1 MGSALAVWLF
11 AAPVSAQCVGD
22 CSGMNVV
29 RINDLVL
36 GVNISLG
43 TQPLS
48 RCEAFDCQHN
58 GNVGVNCL
66 IQGVNNSLKG
76 CAPIGNTPTATV
88 TAIGDTPT
96 ATVTAIANTPTATVT
111 AIGNTPTVTVTAIG
125 NTPTVTVTA
134 IGDTPTA
141 TVTAIGN
148 TPTATS
154 SVVVNTPTTTATTG
168 DTPTPTAT
176 NVADTPTATPTTG
189 VSCPLL
195 PGIYTVTQVE
205 GGTLDVYS
213 FAPFPFPSGGM
224 IVQHVGAGDANCV
237 HESVVPFPGGFSSPN
252 FCVPALMFT
261 TSVTQTGCGAGRIDS
276 NGGSD
281 FTMNEVADTS
291 DAGCGFTS
299 ACTNGANKAIRADVT
314 VGNGSADTCAS
325 GGTANAL
332 VTVPVHT
339 KSWSDTSGG
348 TYLGCPGNGVFDGT
362 DMVAAEFDQILDFT
376 TDTASGK
383 WMDLDSD
390 GCTLA
395 GFGPAAGYTKSGK
408 CIDAGSGTIT
418 AVAVG
423 EFGATGGL
431 FDGTFATVLPSM
443 FTGPTGAASA
453 TCASP
458 PQINFGGGTV
468 TRCIP

>member
-1 MGSALAVWLF
+1 
-11 AAPVSAQCVGD
+11 
-22 CSGMNVV
+22 MNVV

-43 TQPLS
+43 TAELS

-58 GNVGVNCL
+58 GMVGVNCL

-76 CAPIGNTPTATV
+76 CPAVGNTPTATV

-96 ATVTAIANTPTATVT
+96 ATVTAIGNTPTATVT

-125 NTPTVTVTA
+125 NTPT
-134 IGDTPTA
+134 A

-154 SVVVNTPTTTATTG
+154 PVGVNTPTTTATGG

-176 NVADTPTATPTTG
+176 TGADTPTATPTG
-189 VSCPLL
+189 VACPLTA
-195 PGIYTVTQVE
+195 GIYTTTQLT

-224 IVQHVGAGDANCV
+224 IVQHVGDGDANCV
-237 HESVVPFPGGFSSPN
+237 HETVVPFPGGFSSPN

-261 TSVTQTGCGAGRIDS
+261 TSVTQTGCGVGRIDS
-276 NGGSD
+276 DGGSD
-281 FTMNEVADTS
+281 FTTNEVADTS
-291 DAGCGFTS
+291 DAGCGLTAG
-299 ACTNGANKAIRADVT
+299 ACTNGNNKGIRADVT
-314 VGNGSADTCAS
+314 VGNGSADTCDG

-339 KSWSDTSGG
+339 ISWSDQSGG
-348 TYLGCPGNGVFDGT
+348 TYLGCPGDGVFNGT
-362 DMVAAEFDQILDFT
+362 DMVAAAFDQILDFT
-376 TDTASGK
+376 TDTATGK

-390 GCTLA
+390 GCTLN
-395 GFGPAAGYTKSGK
+395 GFGPAAGYSKTGK
-408 CIDAGSGTIT
+408 CVDIDAGTIT

-431 FDGTFATVLPSM
+431 FDGTFATVLPST
-443 FTGPTGAASA
+443 FAGPSGEPSA

-458 PQINFGGGTV
+458 PQINLSGGLV